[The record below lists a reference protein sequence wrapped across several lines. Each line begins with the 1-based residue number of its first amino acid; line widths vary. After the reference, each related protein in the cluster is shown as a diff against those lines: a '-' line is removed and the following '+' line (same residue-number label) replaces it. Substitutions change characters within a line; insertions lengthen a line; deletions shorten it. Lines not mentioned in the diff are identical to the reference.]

1 LITLQGA
8 VLSRDRGAPLP
19 FRHRGLGE
27 YSTFVFALGM
37 VFAGAPDRRLLNRR
51 AFRNTVLGLLILGL
65 MFVAV
70 SCGGGGGS
78 GSSGS
83 GPTPLNGNVT
93 LTGTSGS
100 ITHTA
105 TINVTVR

>member
-1 LITLQGA
+1 
-8 VLSRDRGAPLP
+8 
-19 FRHRGLGE
+19 
-27 YSTFVFALGM
+27 M
-37 VFAGAPDRRLLNRR
+37 VFASAPDRRLLNRR
-51 AFRNTVLGLLILGL
+51 AFRNTVLGWLILGL
-65 MFVAV
+65 MLGAV

-93 LTGTSGS
+93 ITGTSGS

-105 TINVTVR
+105 TLNVTVQ